1 VLIESTPMP
10 DAKMGA
16 GGVYSTQDDH
26 LECEEEF
33 VLPEIRQRVDEETQ
47 TAMVGKLLVDDTA
60 EDSTWVFDWVPSVFR
75 PRSAN
80 SCPKP
85 APKPQAGCSG

>member
-1 VLIESTPMP
+1 MLIKSTPMP

-60 EDSTWVFDWVPSVFR
+60 EDSMWVFDWVSQHL
-75 PRSAN
+75 S
-80 SCPKP
+80 
-85 APKPQAGCSG
+85 PQKRQLLPEAGA